1 MALER
6 PTLTRSDNTGFDKDA
21 VNIVVSI
28 QTGEEL
34 SKYLDEYRYNHCRV
48 RQCWE
53 GKELTQVARH
63 LSHLFSMLTQEQEDH
78 IQINYHGVCK
88 MIDTIKEMEKEEED
102 IKTTML
108 IGMFRSSGD
117 ESSFQLSFA
126 GHNMF
131 EQKLVNLL
139 CKYLY
144 VNL

>member
-6 PTLTRSDNTGFDKDA
+6 PTLTRSDNTEFKEDTMI
-21 VNIVVSI
+21 IVFSI

-34 SKYLDEYRYNHCRV
+34 FEYLGDYRYNHCRV

-53 GKELTQVARH
+53 GKELTPVARH
-63 LSHLFSMLTQEQEDH
+63 LSHLFSMLTQEQARY
-78 IQINYHGVCK
+78 IQINYQGVYK
-88 MIDTIKEMEKEEED
+88 MVSSIKEMEKEEED

-126 GHNMF
+126 KHNMF
-131 EQKLVNLL
+131 EQQLVNLL
-139 CKYLY
+139 FEY
-144 VNL
+144 V